1 MANGMNQQQVH
12 EAIDESLKHL
22 HGNPFLYERIRTRL
36 EDTVPVKKKIS
47 VSLIVTVVLL
57 FLTMSVVV
65 AANFGVFSS
74 FSWHGELLKS
84 YNNAAIEEGNEGSYD
99 FSSRQLEV
107 KMTNMDDFHRIVGT
121 NPDLPIP
128 SNLPDEYVFKSGT
141 AYYEIP
147 EDGVIT
153 LMSGDQVPEDA
164 KISQF
169 LSGYSICMINWQEE
183 ASDDIYLK
191 SPLEFYVRMSN
202 PSDVDSSAMM
212 IPENTTV
219 HPVSVAGMEQAL
231 SVEYNEIPIHML
243 MMRCKMAESIT
254 FRQNI
259 YKDQV
264 EQMNYGEY
272 LVKVTSG
279 LLSEEELLQIQ
290 WKTGNK

>member
-1 MANGMNQQQVH
+1 MVDGMNQLQVH

-22 HGNPFLYERIRTRL
+22 HENPFLYERIQAQL
-36 EDTVPVKKKIS
+36 EDTVPVKKKMS
-47 VSLIVTVVLL
+47 VSFIVTITLL
-57 FLTMSVVV
+57 FLTMSAVV
-65 AANFGVFSS
+65 AANLGVFSS
-74 FSWHGELLKS
+74 FNWHGELLKS
-84 YNNAAIEEGNEGSYD
+84 YNNTATEEGNEGSYD

-107 KMTNMDDFHRIVGT
+107 KMTGMDDFYNIVGT

-153 LMSGDQVPEDA
+153 LMPGDQVPGDI
-164 KISQF
+164 KISQL

-183 ASDDIYLK
+183 TSDDIYLK
-191 SPLEFYVRMSN
+191 SPLEIYVRMSN
-202 PSDVDSSAMM
+202 PSDPDSSAMM
-212 IPENTTV
+212 IPANTTV

-231 SVEYNEIPIHML
+231 SVEYNEIPIYIL

-254 FRQNI
+254 FRQNT

-290 WKTGNK
+290 WKIGNK